1 LYPSLVEGYE
11 SHILVIPQLTF
22 IPFYQ
27 LNVNEN
33 KMKYLTLISVWD
45 TKKKIQ
51 ILLLD
56 KLESTGKKDK

>member
-1 LYPSLVEGYE
+1 
-11 SHILVIPQLTF
+11 
-22 IPFYQ
+22 
-27 LNVNEN
+27 
-33 KMKYLTLISVWD
+33 MKYLTLVSAWD